1 MVPDTSRMFL
11 CSRVLSSPRRAAGE
25 PLQPSLHSFLDK
37 EMKQRVVGSGY
48 RAAKACLLGI
58 PRRRVGETIG

>member
-1 MVPDTSRMFL
+1 MVLDTSRMFL
-11 CSRVLSSPRRAAGE
+11 CSRVLSSPRQRRRRTAPA
-25 PLQPSLHSFLDK
+25 LHSFLDK